1 MVRRSRAFR
10 LVSAARLIAGAAAL
24 TMLAC
29 MRSPSSSPSPSPS
42 PPTGVVRPPNAAD
55 ARLARVSLGT
65 MASVR
70 LSAAAGWQLRD
81 RDGRVVVE
89 GDGASRPALALASG
103 RIRIDGGAGG
113 SKDVDG
119 PLAFSSRGGAPVAVN
134 QRRYRGDL
142 VIVAADSALRVVN
155 R

>member
-24 TMLAC
+24 TMFAC
-29 MRSPSSSPSPSPS
+29 LRSPA
-42 PPTGVVRPPNAAD
+42 PPAAGPVRPPNASD

-70 LSAAAGWQLRD
+70 LSATDGWQLRD

-89 GDGASRPALALASG
+89 GDGTAHPMLALTGG
-103 RIRIDGGAGG
+103 RIRIEGAAGG
-113 SKDVDG
+113 PKDVDG
-119 PLAFSSRGGAPVAVN
+119 PLAFSARGGAAVSLN

-142 VIVAADSALRVVN
+142 VIAAADSLLRVV
-155 R
+155 